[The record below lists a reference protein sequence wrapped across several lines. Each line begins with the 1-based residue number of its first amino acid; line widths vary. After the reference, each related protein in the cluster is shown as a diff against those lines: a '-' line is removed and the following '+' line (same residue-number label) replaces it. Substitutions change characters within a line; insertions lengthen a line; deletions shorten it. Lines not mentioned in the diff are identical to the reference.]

1 MSAFVRLNFSGGKR
15 DESDGSDAVCALRE
29 AEEEI
34 GLPRQLLVPFSADTT
49 AAAAAAVAAHS
60 SAAVSAHAASA
71 TAASDDGHGWTLSPG
86 VHLLAHGAMA
96 VSKDN
101 LPVRPVM
108 AAVPAPSFLIDAAG
122 PAAHAPL
129 GSFTPSLNSTEVA
142 CLFSLP
148 LHLFLTKDREAYG
161 FKDIVWRGNQM
172 RIHEFRV
179 TLRHG
184 EYIESEGERDRRL
197 AALQDSNAEATAPQL
212 DGAVVARTEASTE
225 LPPREFRVWGL
236 TAYMVIRAATLL
248 LQREP
253 LFDAAM
259 YRVASPTSSNSKVT
273 TAEAAATSSKL

>member
-1 MSAFVRLNFSGGKR
+1 MRLNCSGGKR
-15 DESDGSDAVCALRE
+15 DESDSSDAVCALRE

-34 GLPRQLLVPFSADTT
+34 GLPRELLVPFSADTT

-60 SAAVSAHAASA
+60 STAVSAHAASA
-71 TAASDDGHGWTLSPG
+71 TAAGWTLAPG
-86 VHLLAHGAMA
+86 IHLLAHGDMA

-108 AAVPAPSFLIDAAG
+108 AAVPAPSFLAEPAG
-122 PAAHAPL
+122 PSAHLPL
-129 GSFTPSLNSTEVA
+129 GAFTPSLNSTEVA

-179 TLRHG
+179 TLRDG
-184 EYIESEGERDRRL
+184 EYIESDGERCRRL
-197 AALQDSNAEATAPQL
+197 DAMRDQSADASAPQL
-212 DGAVVARTEASTE
+212 DGAVAAHADASSSE

-236 TAYMVIRAATLL
+236 TAYMVIRAATML
-248 LQREP
+248 LQRQP

-259 YRVASPTSSNSKVT
+259 YRVAASTASNSKDT
-273 TAEAAATSSKL
+273 TAEASATSSKL